1 MYFYN
6 TSYYK
11 FKLKL
16 KLHWEIM
23 SKLKKICMNYIKNI
37 QDSEIAENNKNLVD
51 NIVTSLL
58 FLFYSTSKTTKDK

>member
-1 MYFYN
+1 
-6 TSYYK
+6 
-11 FKLKL
+11 
-16 KLHWEIM
+16 
-23 SKLKKICMNYIKNI
+23 MNYIKNI